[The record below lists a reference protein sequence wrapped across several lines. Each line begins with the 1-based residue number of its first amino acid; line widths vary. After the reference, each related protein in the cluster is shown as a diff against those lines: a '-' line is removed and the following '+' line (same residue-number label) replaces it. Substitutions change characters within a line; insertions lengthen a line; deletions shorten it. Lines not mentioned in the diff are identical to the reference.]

1 MYNNKAATQRKT
13 NLISLLICWLIILAG
28 YLMIR
33 ILFLILGLQLHL
45 TAQGA
50 CLALLP
56 YCFGA
61 LQEAETFILRVW
73 HRAPGCCREAGVVF
87 PRGVFVRG
95 QSFPCYGGHGGNRN
109 GRTVCGALY
118 TDAYA
123 VRSEPAVFQWDIY
136 SLRHRLLCA
145 LFFGLI
151 PLAKAGSRGLMQLT
165 VSIPM
170 LAL

>member
-1 MYNNKAATQRKT
+1 MRICKEEKKMYNNKATTQRKT
-13 NLISLLICWLIILAG
+13 TLISLLICWLIILAG

-61 LQEAETFILRVW
+61 LYLWKRCKNRKPLFYAL
-73 HRAPGCCREAGVVF
+73 GV
-87 PRGVFVRG
+87 
-95 QSFPCYGGHGGNRN
+95 
-109 GRTVCGALY
+109 LL
-118 TDAYA
+118 
-123 VRSEPAVFQWDIY
+123 PAVVE
-136 SLRHRLLCA
+136 
-145 LFFGLI
+145 
-151 PLAKAGSRGLMQLT
+151 K
-165 VSIPM
+165 